1 MRGQWDL
8 ERQFLWAYSRILTIV
23 PSSVFFFFFPI
34 LINIIEENASLSD
47 LQIGQGSER
56 SGSSENQ
63 DLTVA

>member
-23 PSSVFFFFFPI
+23 PNSVLFFFPI
-34 LINIIEENASLSD
+34 LINITEENASLSD